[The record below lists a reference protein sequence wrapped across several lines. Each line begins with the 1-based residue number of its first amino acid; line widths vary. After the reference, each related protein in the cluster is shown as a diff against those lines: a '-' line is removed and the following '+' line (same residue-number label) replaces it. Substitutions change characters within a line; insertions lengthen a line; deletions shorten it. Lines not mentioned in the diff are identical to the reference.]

1 MSNKMIQLAMLEP
14 TGKET
19 IEVKVSY
26 LKGGVKYYDYTRHPR
41 GYWLQVTPLEI
52 EHSECG
58 NFKMTKYLFGSGKKY
73 FVSEASRFSQKA
85 LERAAAPAR
94 DMMDAAVSLLCD
106 ESGYTLA
113 EASGCDLP
121 DDYAGA
127 FNEMTDLM
135 P

>member
-1 MSNKMIQLAMLEP
+1 MSNKMIQLAMLET

-26 LKGGVKYYDYTRHPR
+26 LKGGMSFYDYTTHPR

-52 EHSECG
+52 EDSACG
-58 NFKMTKYLFGSGKKY
+58 NFKMTKYMFGSGKKY

-85 LERAAAPAR
+85 LERAANQAR

-106 ESGYTLA
+106 EGGYTLLG
-113 EASGCDLP
+113 ASGTEG
-121 DDYAGA
+121 GA
-127 FNEMTDLM
+127 K
-135 P
+135 